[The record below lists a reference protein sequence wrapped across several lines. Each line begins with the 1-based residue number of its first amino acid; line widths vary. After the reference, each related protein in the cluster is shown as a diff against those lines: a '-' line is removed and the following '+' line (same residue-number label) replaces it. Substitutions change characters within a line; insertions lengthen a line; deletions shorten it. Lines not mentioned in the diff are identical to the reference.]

1 MEVKEQRYVCTLAEV
16 GNLTKAADQLFISQ
30 PALSIY
36 ISNLEKRLGTSLF
49 ERQGK
54 KFVLTQ
60 AGERYVRHARKILEE
75 AKAFDGELT
84 TLLSDQTGRLRLGI
98 PLLRGPWL
106 MPQVLIEFRKRWPE
120 VELCLREGNIT
131 FLNKLLEAHELDMI
145 LINQE
150 NLDPKMEHQ
159 KLFEEEFLVAVP
171 PGHPLNGKARFS
183 KGQPY
188 GLLEPEDL
196 DGQVFLGTTEQQSS
210 RALLDQILSK
220 YHIHPSRMV
229 TIRGIELNLQLVAEG
244 VGITLVRE
252 GFTKF
257 LRYSKPINL
266 YQLDIPEHRRN
277 VVLAY
282 HHRDP
287 VPDYMLGMAD
297 LLKERCL
304 EIMNGRL

>member
-1 MEVKEQRYVCTLAEV
+1 MEVKEQRYVCTLAET

-36 ISNLEKRLGTSLF
+36 ISNLEKRLGTPLF
-49 ERQGK
+49 DRQGK
-54 KFVLTQ
+54 KFVLTE
-60 AGERYVRHARKILEE
+60 AGERYVRHARNILQE
-75 AKAFDGELT
+75 AEAFDGELT
-84 TLLSDQTGRLRLGI
+84 SLLSDQSGRLRLGL

-106 MPQVLIEFRKRWPE
+106 MPEVLIQFRKKWPD
-120 VELCLREGNIT
+120 VELCLREGNIA
-131 FLNKLLEAHELDMI
+131 FLNSLLEAHELDMI

-150 NLDPKMEHQ
+150 NMDPKMDHQ

-171 PGHPLNGKARFS
+171 QGHPLNGRAKFA

-188 GLLEPEDL
+188 GVLEPEDL

-210 RALLDQILSK
+210 RVLLDSILTK
-220 YHIHPSRMV
+220 YHIHPSRMI

-257 LRYSKPINL
+257 LRYSKLLNL
-266 YQLDIPEHRRN
+266 YQLDIPEHRRT

-282 HHRDP
+282 HHRTT
-287 VPDYMLGMAD
+287 VPPYMLDMAE
-297 LLKERCL
+297 LLRKRCK
-304 EIMNGRL
+304 EIMDGRL

>member
-1 MEVKEQRYVCTLAEV
+1 MEVKEQRYVCTLAET

-54 KFVLTQ
+54 KFVLNQ
-60 AGERYVRHARKILEE
+60 AGERYVVHARKILTE
-75 AKAFDGELT
+75 AKEFDGELT
-84 TLLSDQTGRLRLGI
+84 NLLSDQSGRLRMGI

-106 MPQVLIEFRKRWPE
+106 MPEVLIEFRKKWPE
-120 VELCLREGNIT
+120 VNLTLREGNIA
-131 FLNKLLEAHELDMI
+131 FLNDLLEAHELDMI
-145 LINQE
+145 LINEE
-150 NLDPKMEHQ
+150 NKNPRMDCQ
-159 KLFEEEFLVAVP
+159 KLFDEEFLVAVP
-171 PGHPLNGKARFS
+171 AGHPLNGKAKFT

-210 RALLDQILSK
+210 RALLDEILKK
-220 YHIHPSRMV
+220 YHIQPSRVV

-257 LRYSKPINL
+257 LRYSKPVNL
-266 YQLDIPEHRRN
+266 YQLDIPEHRRA

-282 HHRDP
+282 HHRDQ
-287 VPDYMLGMAD
+287 VPDYMLDMAE
-297 LLKERCL
+297 LLKKRAQ
-304 EIMNGRL
+304 EIMHGRL